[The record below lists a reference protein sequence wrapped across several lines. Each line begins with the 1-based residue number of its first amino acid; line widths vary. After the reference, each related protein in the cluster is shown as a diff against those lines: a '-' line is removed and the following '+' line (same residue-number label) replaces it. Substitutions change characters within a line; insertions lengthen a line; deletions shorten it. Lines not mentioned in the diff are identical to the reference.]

1 MQDTNHRLQALM
13 RANNLSAS
21 DVAQALDVAAAT
33 VTAWT
38 AATEAAAALPMPES
52 ELRLLQYALMT
63 GNKRAHLF

>member
-1 MQDTNHRLQALM
+1 M

-21 DVAQALDVAAAT
+21 DVVEALDVAATT

-38 AATEAAAALPMPES
+38 EAATTLPMPES

-63 GNKRAHLF
+63 ENKRAHLF

>member
-1 MQDTNHRLQALM
+1 VQDTNHRLQALM

-21 DVAQALDVAAAT
+21 DVVEALDVAATT

-38 AATEAAAALPMPES
+38 EAATTLPMPES

-63 GNKRAHLF
+63 ENKRAHLF